1 MKKLFIIGGVIIAIF
16 ALIVVLSNQ
25 SDKEK
30 LKDNPY
36 GKDKLEK
43 STIALIGNEN
53 YSNIVLP
60 DELYE
65 KVVSGESVTAY
76 FFHPE
81 CQYCMAMT
89 PLLMPVAKEE
99 GIEVN
104 QFNMLEFGDQSGPY
118 GIQSWPA
125 LVHYKDGK
133 EVKRIVGLPE
143 GNDEQIKETI
153 RTFFREYDEK

>member
-30 LKDNPY
+30 LKNNPY
-36 GKDKLEK
+36 GKDDLKK
-43 STIALIGNEN
+43 PTIALIGNEN

-60 DELYE
+60 DELYD
-65 KVVSGESVTAY
+65 KVSSGESVTAY

-99 GIEVN
+99 NIHVY
-104 QFNMLEFGDQSGPY
+104 QFNMLEFGDQSQPY

-125 LVHYKDGK
+125 LIHYKDGK
-133 EVKRIVGLPE
+133 EVKRMVGLPE
-143 GNDEQIKETI
+143 GSDEDVKETI
-153 RTFFREYDEK
+153 RTFFDEYDEK

>member
-1 MKKLFIIGGVIIAIF
+1 MKKLLVIGGVIIAIF

-30 LKDNPY
+30 MKDNPY
-36 GKDKLEK
+36 GKDDLEK
-43 STIALIGNEN
+43 STIALLGNEN
-53 YSNIVLP
+53 YNSIVLP

-65 KVVSGESVTAY
+65 KVSSGEPVTAY

-89 PLLMPVAKEE
+89 PILMPIAKEE

-104 QFNMLEFGDQSGPY
+104 QFNMLEFGNESQPY
-118 GIQSWPA
+118 GITSWPA
-125 LVHYKDGK
+125 LVYYKDGK
-133 EVKRIVGLPE
+133 EVQRIVGLPE
-143 GNDEQIKETI
+143 DDPEAAIREFFEAYDKE
-153 RTFFREYDEK
+153 